1 MTAPL
6 SADRIKELREW
17 LIRGKDA
24 LEDMPYRGLKATEY
38 TDLLS
43 ILSDYSSLRAENEHR
58 CDQRDAALESCSL
71 VSAENTNIREA
82 ANDLAKR
89 ALEAEAQ
96 LAAADKE
103 LAVRTE
109 SQGVAMAEVERLR
122 EDCDRTADVVVEQMA
137 QLAKQ
142 APLVEAVDKWDGR
155 VAWAS
160 VKPLIQSI
168 DDYRAALAPREEKK

>member
-6 SADRIKELREW
+6 SAQSAIEILESEWHTGDSVQALIVLR
-17 LIRGKDA
+17 RVVK
-24 LEDMPYRGLKATEY
+24 
-38 TDLLS
+38 
-43 ILSDYSSLRAENEHR
+43 DYSSMRAESERLREDFEYKNE
-58 CDQRDAALESCSL
+58 QLGSAL
-71 VSAENTNIREA
+71 IRVEKA
-82 ANDLAKR
+82 
-89 ALEAEAQ
+89 EAE

-122 EDCDRTADVVVEQMA
+122 EDCDRTADVVVEQMEELDKLKA
-137 QLAKQ
+137 ELAKQ

>member
-1 MTAPL
+1 MTANL
-6 SADRIKELREW
+6 SEWFRSTFGGIITMFIDGPNAGKQNIFREDPRFKE
-17 LIRGKDA
+17 I
-24 LEDMPYRGLKATEY
+24 
-38 TDLLS
+38 LS
-43 ILSDYSSLRAENEHR
+43 ILSDYSSMRAESERLREDFEYKNE
-58 CDQRDAALESCSL
+58 QLGSAL
-71 VSAENTNIREA
+71 IRVEKA
-82 ANDLAKR
+82 
-89 ALEAEAQ
+89 EAE

>member
-1 MTAPL
+1 MTNI
-6 SADRIKELREW
+6 SDDRIKELREW
-17 LIRGKDA
+17 LTSLTSGSDDDIRA
-24 LEDMPYRGLKATEY
+24 
-38 TDLLS
+38 DLLS
-43 ILSDYSSLRAENEHR
+43 ILDDHSSLRAENELLR
-58 CDQRDAALESCSL
+58 EDFEYKNEQLGSAL
-71 VSAENTNIREA
+71 IRVEKA
-82 ANDLAKR
+82 
-89 ALEAEAQ
+89 EAE

>member
-6 SADRIKELREW
+6 SAERVKELREW
-17 LIRGKDA
+17 VLYNKGWSNKRN
-24 LEDMPYRGLKATEY
+24 
-38 TDLLS
+38 DLLA
-43 ILSDYSSLRAENEHR
+43 ILSDYSSMRAESERLREDFEYKNE
-58 CDQRDAALESCSL
+58 QLGSAL
-71 VSAENTNIREA
+71 IRVEKA
-82 ANDLAKR
+82 
-89 ALEAEAQ
+89 EAE

-142 APLVEAVDKWDGR
+142 APLIQAVMGLDEIDFIADDWPSEKLRESADKLR
-155 VAWAS
+155 S
-160 VKPLIQSI
+160 
-168 DDYRAALAPREEKK
+168 EK